1 MTEKVLAYDAGIVP
15 QEQSWDCGPASAQVV
30 LNGRSIFY
38 SEDDLIRRIGT
49 DEDGTDYVGLI
60 EPVLNG
66 FLPEAQ
72 YASVYIE
79 NDPPTADQKTRLW
92 DDIRRSIDAG
102 YGVVMNWVAPPSNYP
117 RGVKGST
124 SPAYGGGT
132 VFHYVPCMGYDDEA
146 QAVYIADPGFRPHG
160 YWISLDQCA
169 SLIAPKGYAAAHPA
183 GAAEPP
189 PPPADPAQILSDAM
203 GGRLSLDRYRELLP
217 AVTEALQACE
227 ATTVARI
234 AMWVAQIGHESAG
247 LYYTEEIADGW
258 AYEGR
263 ADLGNTY
270 PGDGPR
276 FKGRSWIQITGRSNY
291 TRLSQWA
298 FDKGLVLSPTEFVDW
313 PSKLAEDH
321 NAGLGAAWYWVVA
334 RPDINALSDN
344 RDLESVTL
352 RINGGHNGIAD
363 RQERYD
369 RALAMGSKLLSLIG
383 TIEGDEDEMASWTP
397 ELVDRAMVLLENIS
411 GVSRPSLSPLRHLGE
426 GDVNTCAGFA
436 WSADGL
442 GHPQFVFMAANA
454 GHADSIRLLA
464 EIAGADLSRYPDRAS
479 DKALAAAL
487 LRSLNPSVLKTYLET
502 A

>member
-15 QEQSWDCGPASAQVV
+15 QEKSWDCGPASTQVV
-30 LNGRSIFY
+30 LNGRSVFY
-38 SEDDLIRRIGT
+38 SEDDLTRRIGT

-72 YASVYIE
+72 YSSVYIE
-79 NDPPTADQKTRLW
+79 NDPPTAAQGAQLW
-92 DDIRRSIDAG
+92 ADIRRSIDAG

-117 RGVKGST
+117 RGVKGSS
-124 SPAYGGGT
+124 SPTYGGGT
-132 VFHYVPCMGYDDEA
+132 VFHYVACMGYDDEA
-146 QAVYIADPGFRPHG
+146 RAVFIADPGFQPHG
-160 YWISLDQCA
+160 YWISFDQCA
-169 SLIAPKGYAAAHPA
+169 SLIPPKGYAAAHPV
-183 GAAEPP
+183 GATEPP
-189 PPPADPAQILSDAM
+189 APPADPAQILSDAM
-203 GGRLSLDRYRELLP
+203 GGRLSLDNYRELLP
-217 AVTEALQACE
+217 AVSEALQACE
-227 ATTVARI
+227 ATTVDRI

-298 FDKGLVLSPTEFVDW
+298 FENGLVPSPTFFVDY
-313 PSKLAEDH
+313 PEKLADD
-321 NAGLGAAWYWVVA
+321 AGLGAAWYWVIA
-334 RPDINALSDN
+334 RPDINALSDA
-344 RDLESVTL
+344 RDLDSVTE
-352 RINGGHNGIAD
+352 RINGGLNGIED
-363 RQERYD
+363 RQVRYNN
-369 RALAMGSKLLSLIG
+369 ALAMGSTLLSLIG
-383 TIEGDEDEMASWTP
+383 LTEGEDDDMASWTP
-397 ELVDRAMVLLENIS
+397 DLVDRAMVLLENIA

-426 GDVNTCAGFA
+426 GNVNTCAGFA

-442 GHPQFVFMAANA
+442 THPQFVLTAAKA
-454 GHADSIRLLA
+454 GHAESIRLLA
-464 EIAGADLSRYPDRAS
+464 EIAGADLSRYPDRAG
-479 DKALAAAL
+479 DKDLAAAL
-487 LRSLNPSVLKTYLET
+487 LRSLDPSVLKTYLET